1 MSDASTRAPSRLA
14 FRTPGASRA
23 VPTRLDNLAN
33 PVGPLELAEAKRN
46 EDFQSRVR
54 SEKWSCARRSSRDA
68 RDEGPLADDV
78 IRNGLAWLQR
88 NPSVTPAW
96 VSAWEL
102 GGMIWGQFSANSAVP
117 QSPSE

>member
-1 MSDASTRAPSRLA
+1 VCGRP
-14 FRTPGASRA
+14 
-23 VPTRLDNLAN
+23 
-33 PVGPLELAEAKRN
+33 

-88 NPSVTPAW
+88 NPRVTPAW
-96 VSAWEL
+96 VQRGSLVARS
-102 GGMIWGQFSANSAVP
+102 GANSAVP

>member
-1 MSDASTRAPSRLA
+1 
-14 FRTPGASRA
+14 
-23 VPTRLDNLAN
+23 VP
-33 PVGPLELAEAKRN
+33 
-46 EDFQSRVR
+46 

-96 VSAWEL
+96 VQRGSLVA
-102 GGMIWGQFSANSAVP
+102 IWGQFSANSAVMHRSRNRLASEPPRGSWREGSCPGGDPGHCDFGRCRGP
-117 QSPSE
+117 QPPISKMLTFDVDLI